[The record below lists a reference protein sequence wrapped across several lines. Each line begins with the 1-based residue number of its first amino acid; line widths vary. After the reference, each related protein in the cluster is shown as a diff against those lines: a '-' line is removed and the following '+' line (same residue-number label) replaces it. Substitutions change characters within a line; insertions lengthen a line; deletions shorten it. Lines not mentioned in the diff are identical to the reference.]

1 MLKRQMSY
9 VVLVCFVAVMVG
21 LLMLDDPATKQADM
35 LAFRATL
42 QAERPFVLF
51 PEVTDPAAIDGI
63 EVLDVTTGR
72 GILVM
77 RDTAGVWYAPD
88 IPGVQQGIAAQDIN
102 QPVVEDAAL
111 AIRLLATPDW
121 YDATTDNLT
130 LFGLKPQ
137 PAYRFRFQGHD
148 TAGRTYEA
156 IVDIGDANPDHV
168 AYYVYV
174 NVASEQNQRI
184 YLINKQIVDLV
195 LNMLTET
202 RLTPASDEL
211 PADEGTATPLP

>member
-9 VVLVCFVAVMVG
+9 MVLICFVAVMVG
-21 LLMLDDPATKQADM
+21 LLMLDDPAAKQTEM
-35 LAFRATL
+35 LAFGATL

-51 PEVTDPAAIDGI
+51 PEVTDPAQISGM
-63 EVLDVTTGR
+63 EVLDVAAGK

-77 RDTAGVWYAPD
+77 RDSAGLWYAPD
-88 IPGVQQGIAAQDIN
+88 IPDVQQRIAAQDVN
-102 QPVVEDAAL
+102 QQVVENAAL
-111 AIRLLATPDW
+111 AIRMLYTPDW
-121 YDATTDNLT
+121 YDATTDNMT
-130 LFGLKPQ
+130 LFGLRPQ

-148 TAGRTYEA
+148 AANRTYEA
-156 IVDIGDANPDHV
+156 IVDIGDANPDNV

-174 NVASEQNQRI
+174 NGSSEQNQRI

-202 RLTPASDEL
+202 RFTQTSDES
-211 PADEGTATPLP
+211 PADDGTATPLP

>member
-9 VVLVCFVAVMVG
+9 MVLICFAAVMVG
-21 LLMLDDPATKQADM
+21 LLMLDDPATKQAEM
-35 LAFRATL
+35 LAFGATL
-42 QAERPFVLF
+42 QAERPLVLF
-51 PEVTDPAAIDGI
+51 PEVADPAEIDGI
-63 EVLDVTTGR
+63 EVLDITTGK
-72 GILVM
+72 GILVV

-88 IPGVQQGIAAQDIN
+88 ILDVQQGIAAQEVN
-102 QPVVEDAAL
+102 QQVVANAAA
-111 AIRLLATPDW
+111 AIGMLATPDW
-121 YDATTDNLT
+121 YDATTDNMT

-148 TAGRTYEA
+148 ASHRTYEA

-174 NVASEQNQRI
+174 NVSSGQNQRI

-202 RLTPASDEL
+202 RLTPTSEEL
-211 PADEGTATPLP
+211 SADDGTATPLP